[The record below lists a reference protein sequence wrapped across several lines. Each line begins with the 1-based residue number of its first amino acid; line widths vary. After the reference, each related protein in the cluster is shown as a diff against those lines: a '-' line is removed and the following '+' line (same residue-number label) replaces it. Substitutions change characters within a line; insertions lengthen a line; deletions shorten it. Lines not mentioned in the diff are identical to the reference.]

1 MTGDSG
7 KINKHFF
14 CGDCGSSLFTQL
26 EIMPGET
33 IIKAGT
39 LDKGETNLR
48 GAVDV
53 EFYVKDRTSYLGPVH
68 GAKQAT
74 FLE

>member
-1 MTGDSG
+1 
-7 KINKHFF
+7 
-14 CGDCGSSLFTQL
+14 
-26 EIMPGET
+26 MPDVT

-39 LDKGETNLR
+39 LDNGDAHLK

-53 EFYVKDRTSYLGPVH
+53 EFYAKDRASYLNAVQ

-74 FLE
+74 RLE

>member
-1 MTGDSG
+1 
-7 KINKHFF
+7 
-14 CGDCGSSLFTQL
+14 
-26 EIMPGET
+26 MPNET

-39 LDKGETNLR
+39 LDKGDANLK

-53 EFYVKDRTSYLGPVH
+53 EFYVKDRTSYLNAVQ

-74 FLE
+74 LLQ